1 MYVSIIVEGQGVRME
16 KEVKIALITG
26 IVALL
31 VGILQSDLLSG
42 LLNTEPVTVTTTEGP
57 ANTTEGPANTTEGP
71 ANTTEGPANT
81 PPKILSLVSDEDS
94 PQPVGTEI
102 MWTASA
108 YDSDDNILY
117 YKFLLRGKRTGNN
130 FEKVRDWDTEN
141 TWTWTTTNEDIGVN
155 SVQVQVRDGNHE
167 KENAYDDKAP
177 NKDYKILSI
186 PTANFTYSQP
196 NFGDPVEFDAS
207 ESRDESGPIQLYEWD
222 FDDGEDPI
230 SEYEDKVTHTYKE
243 GGVYRVKL
251 TVTNSDFIT
260 DSCDHD
266 VEVRLPT
273 SYQIRVKTKNKAS
286 PAVNLT
292 LYGEY
297 YDVETGQ
304 LDNKNLDDFEG
315 KIDVF
320 KFYELLD
327 VGDIKKITLNVFG
340 NVNEKYPWKPDWIE
354 ITNEKTEELW
364 TFDITDV
371 VDEVKIYGPYSPR

>member
-1 MYVSIIVEGQGVRME
+1 M
-16 KEVKIALITG
+16 KIALITG

-81 PPKILSLVSDEDS
+81 PPEIKSLDSDNGS
-94 PQPVGTEI
+94 PQPEGIAI

-167 KENAYDDKAP
+167 KENAYDDKA
-177 NKDYKILSI
+177 NKDYTILSR

-207 ESRDESGPIQLYEWD
+207 ESRDESGPIKLYEWD
-222 FDDGEDPI
+222 FADGGDPI
-230 SEYEDKVTHTYKE
+230 SEYRGKVAHTYKE

-251 TVTNSDFIT
+251 TVTNSDLLT
-260 DSCDHD
+260 DSCYHD
-266 VEVRLPT
+266 VEVRSMT
-273 SYQIRVKTKNKAS
+273 SYQIRVKTKNVEKAGS
-286 PAVNLT
+286 DKVSVYLT

-297 YDVETGQ
+297 GEAKTEK
-304 LDNKNLDDFEG
+304 LDNENKNDFERG
-315 KIDVF
+315 NTDE
-320 KFYELLD
+320 FYSGELLD
-327 VGDIKKITLNVFG
+327 VGDIIKITLNVDG
-340 NVNEKYPWKPDWIE
+340 AINKDHWQPEWIE
-354 ITNEKTEELW
+354 ITNEKTGDSW
-364 TFDITDV
+364 TFDEIHE
-371 VDEVKIYGPYSPR
+371 VDEAKIYGPYYPR